1 MAGATGTT
9 FDTAINK
16 YVDGVFPTLDSTATP
31 MLDFMGTDTNVVGDS
46 VDWVVNS
53 AGNTSSTAFV
63 EGDAVA
69 AAGYQTYYALTLAK
83 TSYQYRTTVQI
94 TGTAIDSAKGGY
106 FGVVERELSGAMLN
120 HQAYIEDAAV
130 TFMEAAI
137 DNAGDYAGQ
146 TRATVNTASLETAVT
161 PTVAEMHTAQTTI
174 MGDPISANW
183 AGMSLLAP
191 IEFVN
196 SYATVAA
203 GASTYEYNA
212 VQGGRIDAGKLSNIG
227 FAGKNFTLIGTMTDT
242 TTLWLEPSNC
252 TRKVWRAIQTDVLAK
267 NDDST
272 TVSLITVAVPIV
284 WSPRYCVKL
293 T

>member
-1 MAGATGTT
+1 MAGTTGTT
-9 FDTAINK
+9 IATAINK
-16 YVDGVFPTLDSTATP
+16 HVEGVFPTLNSTATP
-31 MLDFMGTDTNVVGDS
+31 MIDFMGADTNVIGDS

-53 AGNTSSTAFV
+53 AGNTSSTTFV
-63 EGDAVA
+63 EGDAPS

-83 TSYQYRTTVQI
+83 SSYQYRTMCQI

-106 FGVVERELSGAMLN
+106 FGVIERELSGAMIN
-120 HQAYIEDAAV
+120 HQAYLEDAAV

-137 DNAGDYAGQ
+137 ASGGDYAGQ
-146 TRATVNTASLETAVT
+146 TRATVNTASLETSVT
-161 PTVAEMHTAQTTI
+161 PTVAQMNTAQTTI
-174 MGDPISANW
+174 MADPISANW

-196 SYATVAA
+196 SYATAAA

-227 FAGKNFTLIGTMTDT
+227 FAGKNFTLVGTMTDT
-242 TTLWLEPSNC
+242 TTLWLEQSNC
-252 TRKVWRAIQTDVLAK
+252 TRKVWRAIQSDIMAK

-272 TVSLITVAVPIV
+272 TVSLTSVIVPIV

>member
-1 MAGATGTT
+1 M
-9 FDTAINK
+9 
-16 YVDGVFPTLDSTATP
+16 VQGVFPTLDSTATP

-53 AGNTSSTAFV
+53 AGNTSSTTFV
-63 EGDAVA
+63 EGDAPS
-69 AAGYQTYYALTLAK
+69 AAGYQTYYALTLAMS
-83 TSYQYRTTVQI
+83 SYQYRTMCQI
-94 TGTAIDSAKGGY
+94 TGTAVRAAKGGY
-106 FGVVERELSGAMLN
+106 FGVIERELQGAMLN
-120 HQAYIEDAAV
+120 HQAYLEDGAV

-137 DNAGDYAGQ
+137 DDSGTYAGQ

-161 PTVAEMHTAQTTI
+161 PTVAQMNTAQTTI
-174 MGDPISANW
+174 MADPISANW

-196 SYATVAA
+196 SYATVSA

-212 VQGGRIDAGKLSNIG
+212 IQGQRIDSGKLSNIG
-227 FAGKNFTLIGTMTDT
+227 FGGKNFTLVGTMTDT

-252 TRKVWRAIQTDVLAK
+252 TRKVWSAIETDVLAK

-272 TVSLITVAVPIV
+272 TVSLITVAVPVV